1 MKKLCNLDEIS
12 NNSAVGTVASVNGKD
27 RNIFLV
33 RKDDFVFCY
42 LNWCPHNQVL
52 IDQIPGQFMN
62 KDNTLIQCSKH
73 GALFRMEDGF
83 CVEGPCEGESL
94 KKLRC
99 KTLEGVVYLIEDSPA

>member
-1 MKKLCNLDEIS
+1 
-12 NNSAVGTVASVNGKD
+12 
-27 RNIFLV
+27 
-33 RKDDFVFCY
+33 
-42 LNWCPHNQVL
+42 
-52 IDQIPGQFMN
+52 MN